1 MTSTEPR
8 SPSDPTRENLGEL
21 LTRFRPRLERMLAVR
36 LDPRVRRR
44 IDPDDVLQEAFLE
57 ISRRLD
63 DYLARRP
70 MPFFLWV
77 RLQTGQKLAEFRR
90 RHLEA
95 AQRDA
100 AREVTPGSIPAASS
114 ASLANRFA
122 DPGPSPSQEAAREE
136 ALARVQAK
144 LEGMEEVDREILAL
158 RYFEGLSSEEAA
170 TVLGISLAGA
180 KKRLVMALRRLRS
193 ALPAGDVPTP

>member
-1 MTSTEPR
+1 LTEPR
-8 SPSDPTRENLGEL
+8 DPLSPTRENLGEL

-44 IDPDDVLQEAFLE
+44 IDPEDVLQEAFLE

-63 DYLARRP
+63 EYLVRRP

-77 RLQTGQKLAEFRR
+77 RLQTGQKLAEFHR

-95 AQRDA
+95 ALRDVG
-100 AREVTPGSIPAASS
+100 REVTPGSVPAAST
-114 ASLANRFA
+114 ASLANRFV
-122 DPGPSPSQEAAREE
+122 DPGRSPSQEAEREE
-136 ALARVQAK
+136 AVARIQRK
-144 LEGMEEVDREILAL
+144 LEGMEPIDHEILAL
-158 RYFEGLSSEEAA
+158 RYFEGLSSDEAA
-170 TVLGISLAGA
+170 NVLGISLAGA
-180 KKRLVMALRRLRS
+180 KKRLVTALRRLRS